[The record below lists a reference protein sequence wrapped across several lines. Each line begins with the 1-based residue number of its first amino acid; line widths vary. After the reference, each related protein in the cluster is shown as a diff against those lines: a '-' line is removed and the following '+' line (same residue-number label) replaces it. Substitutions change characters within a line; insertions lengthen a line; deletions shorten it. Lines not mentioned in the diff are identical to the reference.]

1 METLSRRT
9 AASRGARKIFYV
21 RQRNS
26 ENRCFRGRDSDSSGG
41 KFIGEHRKPLTMKA
55 LFIGGTGIISAACT
69 ALAAR
74 RGMDVTLVTRGQ
86 RLPQQL
92 PRGVRSLIA
101 DVNDPALAQKLEGQS
116 FDAVV
121 DWIVY
126 KPADIERDLKLFR
139 GRTRQFVF
147 ISSTSAYQKPPTHYL
162 LTESTPLANPYWE
175 YARNKIACEE
185 RLMQAYRDEAFPVTI
200 VRPSLTYGE
209 TSIPLVLNSWQK
221 PYTAVNRMLRGKKMI
236 VPGDGTSLWV
246 VTHNTDFAKG
256 LVGLLGQQQAVGEAF
271 HITSDEVL
279 TWDQLFRIV
288 GAAVGVE
295 PQLVHLPSDFIAACI
310 PDKRGTLLGDK
321 SVSVVFDNSK
331 VKRFVPEYSAT
342 ETFANGVRQTLAWF
356 NADPARKQID
366 HQLNATMDKL
376 ISAYEKGMNQAVST
390 FR

>member
-1 METLSRRT
+1 V
-9 AASRGARKIFYV
+9 KI
-21 RQRNS
+21 
-26 ENRCFRGRDSDSSGG
+26 
-41 KFIGEHRKPLTMKA
+41 
-55 LFIGGTGIISAACT
+55 LFIGGTGIISTACT
-69 ALAAR
+69 ALAAQ

-86 RLPQQL
+86 KLARQL
-92 PRGVRSLIA
+92 PRGVTSLVA
-101 DVNDPALAQKLEGQS
+101 DINDPALGEKLKGES

-121 DWIVY
+121 DWIAY
-126 KPADIERDLKLFR
+126 TPTDIERDLRLFR

-162 LTESTPLANPYWE
+162 WTESTPFGNPFWE

-185 RLMQAYRDEAFPVTI
+185 RLMQAYRDGGFPVTI

-221 PYTAVNRMLRGKKMI
+221 PYTAVDRMLRGQKMV

-279 TWDQLFRIV
+279 TWDRLFQIV

-295 PQLVHLPSDFIAACI
+295 PQLVHIPSDFIAACI

-331 VKRFVPEYSAT
+331 IKRFVPEYSAT
-342 ETFANGVRQTLAWF
+342 TNFADGVRQTLAWF

-366 HQLNATMDKL
+366 GQLSATMDKL
-376 ISAYEKGMNQAVST
+376 VAAYEKGMSEAASS